1 MVRFDLGGVGRH
13 LEVVRSDRPVTHA
26 WSTSALVPQ
35 VIVNSE
41 ITCVLYS
48 CTVHICSLVFRE
60 VSMYVN
66 LLDDV
71 D

>member
-1 MVRFDLGGVGRH
+1 MVCFDLGGVGRH

-48 CTVHICSLVFRE
+48 CIVHICSLVFRE
-60 VSMYVN
+60 VSMLTY
-66 LLDDV
+66 
-71 D
+71 